1 MEIVLIQ
8 HNQIVFHF
16 NKCPLVL
23 SGSQSQ
29 YKNILGGII
38 MNNLEHDV
46 TRLEVYI
53 INSLK
58 ICL

>member
-1 MEIVLIQ
+1 M
-8 HNQIVFHF
+8 
-16 NKCPLVL
+16 
-23 SGSQSQ
+23 STGSKRFPQ

-46 TRLEVYI
+46 TRLEVYF

-58 ICL
+58 FV